1 MSRMLKDAAAI
12 ASEVHRDQKR
22 IHNGEPYI
30 NHCKRV
36 AGMLA
41 RDFPELASDEV
52 LAAAILHDSLE
63 DCPSQAY
70 DQVYALID
78 RDCGPVVAAFVE
90 ILTKPKDI
98 HRQYSMLRYFNRI
111 AIAPTAVQTIK
122 CLDRIDNLLSIA
134 ETGRT
139 VATMQIYL
147 QDSEKIKDILQ
158 ASGLIKQAEL
168 LNVHIVAA
176 TSKVATLSL
185 QNRG

>member
-1 MSRMLKDAAAI
+1 MSQMLEDAAAI
-12 ASEVHRDQKR
+12 ASEIHKDQKR

-41 RDFPELASDEV
+41 RDFPRLASDEV
-52 LAAAILHDSLE
+52 LATAILHDSLE

-70 DQVYALID
+70 DEVYALID
-78 RDCGPVVAAFVE
+78 RDCGPIVAAFVE
-90 ILTKPKDI
+90 ILTKPKDL

-122 CLDRIDNLLSIA
+122 CLDRIDNLLSIT

-139 VATMQIYL
+139 IGTMQLYL
-147 QDSEKIKDILQ
+147 EDSEKLKDIFQ
-158 ASGLIKQAEL
+158 ANGLTKQAQI

-176 TSKVATLSL
+176 KSRIDTLRL
-185 QNRG
+185 QNHG